1 MSDTDREAV
10 VAKHAL
16 TRESRIPGR
25 NAAFEALYSAH
36 HRTVLAYCA
45 RRASRSDA
53 WDAASEVF
61 VVAWRRFGDVPET
74 DEARAW
80 VLGVAYRTLANQR
93 RSEQRRRR
101 LIQRAARAGDD
112 TAPLPDTQLIRNEEE
127 AEIIAAL
134 SRLRP
139 ADREILRLTLWEE
152 LSPADIAVA
161 LSISR
166 AAVDQRYSR
175 AKRRLARE
183 LNQPTMIQGR
193 ATRITHEEG
202 GAT

>member
-10 VAKHAL
+10 VAKRAL
-16 TRESRIPGR
+16 ARENRTTGQD
-25 NAAFEALYSAH
+25 AAFEALYSAH
-36 HRTVLAYCA
+36 HRAVLAYCA

-80 VLGVAYRTLANQR
+80 LFGVAYRTLANQR

-101 LIQRAARAGDD
+101 LNQRAARAGDD
-112 TAPLPDTQLIRNEEE
+112 TAPLPDAQLIRNEEE
-127 AEIIAAL
+127 AEIITAL

-152 LSPADIAVA
+152 LSPADIAQV
-161 LSISR
+161 LGISR

-183 LNQPTMIQGR
+183 LNRPTLIQGR

-202 GAT
+202 GAP